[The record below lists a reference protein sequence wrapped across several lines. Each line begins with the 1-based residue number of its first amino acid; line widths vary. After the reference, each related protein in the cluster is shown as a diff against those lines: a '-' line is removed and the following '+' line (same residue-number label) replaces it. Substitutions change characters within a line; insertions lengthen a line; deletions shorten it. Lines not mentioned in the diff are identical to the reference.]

1 MAKFSSKKAWSI
13 TTRLASRIIT
23 YVSVPRIG
31 VHKTFKAGSPDK
43 IGESIFWST
52 LKTLDIMSELT
63 TLGFK
68 NSPIVASELVKF
80 LALNTGFEVVEDLI
94 KSNANLKTEVIE
106 LKKIAAGNTKTS
118 QTAANKVSELKTTV
132 DNLNKRLAKLEAKK

>member
-1 MAKFSSKKAWSI
+1 MAEIPPRFSFIS
-13 TTRLASRIIT
+13 
-23 YVSVPRIG
+23 
-31 VHKTFKAGSPDK
+31 
-43 IGESIFWST
+43 
-52 LKTLDIMSELT
+52 
-63 TLGFK
+63 
-68 NSPIVASELVKF
+68 
-80 LALNTGFEVVEDLI
+80 GFEVVEDLI